1 MFNYFCLRTS
11 NLWNLH

>member
-11 NLWNLH
+11 NPWNLY